1 MQLVHYLVI
10 YNFYDSMWIAL
21 LPIVILER
29 LLFAVGM
36 VVAHQVLSSVFR
48 AIDGVKVGKNVSK
61 VYLSENC

>member
-1 MQLVHYLVI
+1 
-10 YNFYDSMWIAL
+10 MWIAL